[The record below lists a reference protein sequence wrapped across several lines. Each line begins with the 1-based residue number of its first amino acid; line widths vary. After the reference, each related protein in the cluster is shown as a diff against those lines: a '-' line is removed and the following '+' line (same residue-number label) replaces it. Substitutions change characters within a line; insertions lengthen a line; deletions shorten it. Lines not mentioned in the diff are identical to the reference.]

1 MVAVAVV
8 VGVAHGAVAF
18 GEGAVSI
25 PLSVV
30 ALDLLKQFLL
40 ARFLLGRLAVGG
52 GLYLPFLGRAAIPS
66 ACFSVSGEGGMKA
79 RR

>member
-1 MVAVAVV
+1 
-8 VGVAHGAVAF
+8 
-18 GEGAVSI
+18 
-25 PLSVV
+25 
-30 ALDLLKQFLL
+30 LL

-66 ACFSVSGEGGMKA
+66 ACFSVSGGLYLPFLGRAAIPSACFSVSGEGGMKA

>member
-1 MVAVAVV
+1 
-8 VGVAHGAVAF
+8 
-18 GEGAVSI
+18 
-25 PLSVV
+25 
-30 ALDLLKQFLL
+30 LL

-79 RR
+79 WR